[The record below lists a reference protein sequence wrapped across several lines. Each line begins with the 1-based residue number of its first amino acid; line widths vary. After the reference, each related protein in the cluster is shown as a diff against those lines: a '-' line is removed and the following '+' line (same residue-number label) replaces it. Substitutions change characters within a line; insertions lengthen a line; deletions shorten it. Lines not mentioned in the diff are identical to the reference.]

1 MLTSLLLLILAIA
14 LTIVVVL
21 HFLWYIH
28 PDQIETSADFLRRI
42 NRGQP
47 VIVEFFSNL

>member
-28 PDQIETSADFLRRI
+28 PDPIQTSADFLHRI